1 MILLAAAITQVG
13 CTGDEAQPEEADMAE
28 AVEDAQM
35 EVQPQMPPSFV
46 YIQHGVADFD
56 AWLPVYDAFGDE
68 RDAAGVVAMWVY
80 RDLDDPSIVHAL
92 HGASDVAALEAFTQM
107 PELASGMQEAGVVGE
122 PRFDFMNIVTETI
135 PEAPIASEYNI
146 LVKHE
151 VADWDAWKEAYDGHA
166 EARAAAGLT
175 SRGIARDA
183 ENPNVVYI
191 NFAASD
197 LDGARAFLGSED
209 LKSTMEAAGV
219 VGEPEIYVTETV
231 QSM

>member
-1 MILLAAAITQVG
+1 MALLVVAVAQAG
-13 CTGDEAQPEEADMAE
+13 CTGDRTTPEETGTAE
-28 AVEDAQM
+28 AAEETQA

-46 YIQHGVADFD
+46 YIQHAVADFD
-56 AWLPVYDAFGDE
+56 AWLPVYDAFQDE

-80 RDLDDPSIVHAL
+80 RDVNDPSIIHAL
-92 HGASDVAALEAFTQM
+92 HGAADVATLQAFTQM

-122 PRFDFMNIVTETI
+122 PRFDFMNVVMETV
-135 PEAPIASEYNI
+135 PEAPVASQYNV

-151 VADWDAWKEAYDGHA
+151 VADWDVWKEAYDAHA
-166 EARAAAGLT
+166 GARDAAGLT

-183 ENPNVVYI
+183 DNPNVVYI

-197 LDGARAFLGSED
+197 LEAARAFASSED
-209 LKSTMEAAGV
+209 LRSAMEGAGV
-219 VGEPEIYVTETV
+219 VGQPEMYFTETV